1 MGAMATATTD
11 LSEVWAKSLPRV
23 REGVTGVGV
32 WTALN
37 SAVPI
42 TIEDGVF
49 ILGSPTGQSE
59 LAGHLRIASTHRL
72 LEQQISANLGAPT
85 RVRVIDGTTPADWE
99 VVKRRDV
106 ERRRMQQAEMT
117 KLRTELEAKTSWEG
131 VYEQLT
137 RRYAAIQN
145 KSLPQNRA
153 RFYDEACAIVA
164 KARQEQENYDDLA
177 ERNFA
182 RCIERVAQYCDVGS
196 TLVAT
201 EILKRSGEI

>member
-1 MGAMATATTD
+1 MAD
-11 LSEVWAKSLPRV
+11 LAAVWQQALPKV

-37 SAVPI
+37 SAAPVAL
-42 TIEDGVF
+42 EDGVF
-49 ILGSPTGQSE
+49 VLGAPTGQTE

-72 LEQQISANLGAPT
+72 LEHHIAAALGAPT
-85 RVRVIDGTTPADWE
+85 RVRVIDGLTQADWE
-99 VVKRRDV
+99 LVKRRDA
-106 ERRRMQQAEMT
+106 ERRRMQEAEMT
-117 KLRTELEAKTSWEG
+117 KLRTELDSKTSWEG
-131 VYEQLT
+131 VYEQLS

-153 RFYDEACAIVA
+153 RFFDEACEVVA
-164 KARQEQENYDDLA
+164 KARQEQTTYDDLG

-182 RCIERVAQYCDVGS
+182 RCIERVSQYCDVGS
-196 TLVAT
+196 TLVAQ